1 MRSAMTV
8 KEAAVWLGIR
18 ATVLEQGLQQGG
30 YPFAAAVR
38 LATGRWMYHVSAR
51 EFVRFLAAQKGKNKA
66 AFETTRLLCGG
77 F

>member
-8 KEAAVWLGIR
+8 KEAAVLLGIL
-18 ATVLEQGLQQGG
+18 ATALEQGLQRGQ

-51 EFVRFLAAQKGKNKA
+51 EFVRFLAAQKDKNKA
-66 AFETTRLLCGG
+66 AFGPRLLCGG